1 MRVEYQEG
9 SRLFLSIECLD
20 SNYADFRIAMFK
32 LRVKLLYARV
42 FLPRVRR
49 SL

>member
-9 SRLFLSIECLD
+9 PQLFLSRACLA
-20 SNYADFRIAMFK
+20 SNYEVLGLYVQA
-32 LRVKLLYARV
+32 VCEVLYARV